1 MSKIDNYSVIGVMS
15 GTSLDGLDIIKCTF
29 QKGHDWSFKI
39 EKGITNK
46 YSENWLELLKNLMKR
61 NQKNYKQMTIYMEI
75 ILANK

>member
-29 QKGHDWSFKI
+29 HKGHDWSFKI

-46 YSENWLELLKNLMKR
+46 YS
-61 NQKNYKQMTIYMEI
+61 
-75 ILANK
+75 